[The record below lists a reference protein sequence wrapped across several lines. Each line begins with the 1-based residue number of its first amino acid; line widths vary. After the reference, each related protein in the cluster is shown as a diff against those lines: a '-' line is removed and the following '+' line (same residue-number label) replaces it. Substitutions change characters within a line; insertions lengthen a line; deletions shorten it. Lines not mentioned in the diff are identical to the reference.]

1 MASEANHYTMFLAF
15 ARKYGDRK
23 EVDQKWQEL
32 LAFEAEVMKELGNKE
47 TIHG

>member
-1 MASEANHYTMFLAF
+1 MFLAF

-23 EVDQKWQEL
+23 VVDEKWKEL
-32 LAFEAEVMKELGNKE
+32 LTFEADVMKNLGNKQ